1 MLGLGIDGGG
11 SATRWALCDET
22 GAVVDAGELPGISG
36 HLFNAPERARF
47 ADMAGAMRARLG
59 GAEICGV
66 VAGITGMSEPEVAA
80 SIMSEAF
87 GIPAA
92 SVQVRDDM
100 WIAYHAVF
108 APGEGHIVYAGTGS
122 IGVHVC
128 ADGSMLRVGGRGM
141 LIDDGG
147 SAFWIGRTALDLVWR
162 RIDDDPD
169 AGSKGRLAQEIFLQ
183 IGCDGWD
190 ATRAYVYG
198 GGRAAVAA
206 LARAVAAADDADAR
220 AILHAAGA
228 ELARM
233 ARSLARRA
241 GKKPVA
247 LIGRAAALHAAIL
260 DGFRAAAPD
269 LAVRLE
275 APDAAVAAA
284 RLAITSCGAGAPRA
298 P

>member
-22 GAVVDAGELPGISG
+22 GVAVDAGELPGISG

-47 ADMAGAMRARLG
+47 ADMVGALRARLG
-59 GAEICGV
+59 AAEIGAL
-66 VAGITGMSEPEVAA
+66 VAGITGMSEPAVAA
-80 SIMSEAF
+80 SLLSEAL
-87 GIPAA
+87 GVAA
-92 SVQVRDDM
+92 SRVQVRDDM

-108 APGEGHIVYAGTGS
+108 APGEGHIVYSGTGS
-122 IGVHVC
+122 IGVHVR
-128 ADGSMLRVGGRGM
+128 ADGTVLRVGGRGM

-147 SAFWIGRTALDLVWR
+147 SAFWIGRIALDLIWR

-169 AGSKGRLAQEIFLQ
+169 EGAKGRLAQALFFQ
-183 IGCDGWD
+183 IGDAGWD

-198 GGRAAVAA
+198 GGRASVAA
-206 LARAVAAADDADAR
+206 LARAVASADDEAAR

-247 LIGRAAALHAAIL
+247 LIGRAAALHPAIL

-275 APDAAVAAA
+275 TPDAAIAAA
-284 RLAITSCGAGAPRA
+284 RLAITSCGARAPRA
-298 P
+298 G